1 VHRQKDIYDL
11 ATFSNRHRVLE
22 DMLFV
27 ASFHVVENDQDVEG
41 SSRRFGG
48 EERREASR
56 DSRRMLDIRSV

>member
-1 VHRQKDIYDL
+1 LPPSPIGIVSLR
-11 ATFSNRHRVLE
+11 T
-22 DMLFV
+22 MLFV
-27 ASFHVVENDQDVEG
+27 ASFHGVENDQDVEG